1 MLGELE
7 MKKKMT
13 DFFKKNYIWLI
24 LLLIL
29 IIVAILFA
37 FRENIDKVIIKDHD
51 LHQYTDGIRL
61 EYTGEIMIDK
71 ETDEITQLSVKDL
84 VMELGSDP
92 IYYED
97 ESKVLFPKNMAVIF
111 PMHGSQ
117 YKVNYYTTVYRDLED
132 IFIDDRSL
140 NRTVKNAII
149 YDGGDIYL
157 LVDKSTVTIGEKKIE
172 VSPLSL
178 VVANTQNKVA
188 YVYNYE
194 KDEFSEFLD
203 LKDEVIISTDSYKV
217 NASLDLMYYNG
228 KSRLFIKS
236 IDKLKNIEK

>member
-1 MLGELE
+1 
-7 MKKKMT
+7 MKKKMIS
-13 DFFKKNYIWLI
+13 FFKKNYIWLI

-29 IIVAILFA
+29 LIVVILFA
-37 FRENIDKVIIKDHD
+37 FRGNIDKVVIKDHN
-51 LHQYTDGIRL
+51 LYQYTDGIKL

-71 ETDEITQLSVKDL
+71 ETDEITQLSVKDI
-84 VMELGSDP
+84 VMELGTDP

-97 ESKVLFPKNMAVIF
+97 EMKVLFPKNMAVVF
-111 PMHGSQ
+111 PLHGTQ
-117 YKVNYYTTVYRDLED
+117 YKVNYYTTVYRDIDD
-132 IFIDDRSL
+132 IYIEDRSL
-140 NRTVKNAII
+140 KRTIKDAII

-157 LVDKSTVTIGEKKIE
+157 VVDKSTVTIGKEKIE

-188 YVYNYE
+188 YVYNYD
-194 KDEFSEFLD
+194 KQEFKEFKD

-217 NASLDLMYYNG
+217 NASLDLMYYNE

-236 IDKLKNIEK
+236 IDKLKNLEK

>member
-1 MLGELE
+1 
-7 MKKKMT
+7 MKKKIAK
-13 DFFKKNYIWLI
+13 FIKKNYIWLI

-29 IIVAILFA
+29 LIVAILFA
-37 FRENIDKVIIKDHD
+37 FRGNIDKVVIKDHN
-51 LHQYTDGIRL
+51 LYQYTDGIKL

-71 ETDEITQLSVKDL
+71 ETDEITQLSVKDI
-84 VMELGSDP
+84 VMELGTDP

-97 ESKVLFPKNMAVIF
+97 EMKVLFPKNMAVVF
-111 PMHGSQ
+111 PLHGTQ
-117 YKVNYYTTVYRDLED
+117 YKVNYYTTVYRDLDD
-132 IFIDDRSL
+132 IYIEDRSL
-140 NRTVKNAII
+140 KRTLKDAII

-157 LVDKSTVTIGEKKIE
+157 VIDKSTVTIGKEKID

-188 YVYNYE
+188 YVYNYDKE
-194 KDEFSEFLD
+194 ELKEFKD

-217 NASLDLMYYNG
+217 NASLDLMYYNE

-236 IDKLKNIEK
+236 IDKLKNLEK

>member
-1 MLGELE
+1 
-7 MKKKMT
+7 MKKKMIS
-13 DFFKKNYIWLI
+13 FFKKNYIWLI

-29 IIVAILFA
+29 LIVAILFA
-37 FRENIDKVIIKDHD
+37 FRGNIDKVVIKDHN
-51 LHQYTDGIRL
+51 LYQYTDGIKL

-71 ETDEITQLSVKDL
+71 ETDEITQLSVKDI
-84 VMELGSDP
+84 VMELGTDP

-97 ESKVLFPKNMAVIF
+97 EMKVLFPKNMAVVF
-111 PMHGSQ
+111 PLHGTQ
-117 YKVNYYTTVYRDLED
+117 YKVNYYTTVYRDIDD
-132 IFIDDRSL
+132 IYIEDRSL
-140 NRTVKNAII
+140 KRTIKDAII

-157 LVDKSTVTIGEKKIE
+157 VVDKSTVTIGKEKIE

-188 YVYNYE
+188 YVYNYD
-194 KDEFSEFLD
+194 KDEFKEFKD

-217 NASLDLMYYNG
+217 NASLDLMYYNE

-236 IDKLKNIEK
+236 IDKLKNLEK

>member
-1 MLGELE
+1 
-7 MKKKMT
+7 MKKKIAS
-13 DFFKKNYIWLI
+13 FFKKNYIWLI

-29 IIVAILFA
+29 MIVAILFA
-37 FRENIDKVIIKDHD
+37 FRSSIDKVVIKDHN
-51 LHQYTDGIRL
+51 LYQYTDGIKL

-71 ETDEITQLSVKDL
+71 ETDEITQLSVKDV
-84 VMELGSDP
+84 VMELGTDP

-97 ESKVLFPKNMAVIF
+97 EMKVLFPKNMSVIF
-111 PMHGSQ
+111 PLHGSQ
-117 YKVNYYTTVYRDLED
+117 YKVNYYTTVYRDLDD
-132 IFIDDRSL
+132 IYIEDRSL
-140 NRTVKNAII
+140 KRTLKDSII

-157 LVDKSTVTIGEKKIE
+157 LVDKSVVTIGKEKIE

-188 YVYNYE
+188 YVYNYDKE
-194 KDEFSEFLD
+194 ELIEFTD

-217 NASLDLMYYNG
+217 NASLDLMHYNE

-236 IDKLKNIEK
+236 IDKLKNLEK

>member
-7 MKKKMT
+7 MKKKIANL
-13 DFFKKNYIWLI
+13 FKKNYIWFV

-37 FRENIDKVIIKDHD
+37 FRGNIDKVVIKDHD
-51 LHQYTDGIRL
+51 LYQYTDGIKL

-71 ETDEITQLSVKDL
+71 ETDEITQLSVKDV
-84 VMELGSDP
+84 VMELGTDP
-92 IYYED
+92 IYYAD
-97 ESKVLFPKNMAVIF
+97 EAKVLFPQNMAVIF
-111 PMHGSQ
+111 PMHGTQ
-117 YKVNYYTTVYRDLED
+117 HKVNYYTTVYRDLED
-132 IFIDDRSL
+132 VFIDDRSL

-157 LVDKSTVTIGEKKIE
+157 LVDKSTVTIGEEKIE

-194 KDEFSEFLD
+194 NDEFKEFLE

-217 NASLDLMYYNG
+217 NASLDLMYYND

-236 IDKLKNIEK
+236 IDKLKNLEK

>member
-1 MLGELE
+1 
-7 MKKKMT
+7 MKKKIAK
-13 DFFKKNYIWLI
+13 FIKKNYIWLI

-29 IIVAILFA
+29 LIVAILFA
-37 FRENIDKVIIKDHD
+37 FRGNIDKVIIKDHN
-51 LHQYTDGIRL
+51 LYQYTDGIKL

-71 ETDEITQLSVKDL
+71 ETDEITQLSVKDV
-84 VMELGSDP
+84 VMELGTDP

-97 ESKVLFPKNMAVIF
+97 EMKVLFPKNMAVMF
-111 PMHGSQ
+111 PLHGSQ
-117 YKVNYYTTVYRDLED
+117 YKVNYYTTVYRDLDD
-132 IFIDDRSL
+132 IYIEDRSL
-140 NRTVKNAII
+140 NRTLKDAII

-157 LVDKSTVTIGEKKIE
+157 VIDKSTVTIGKEKID

-188 YVYNYE
+188 YVYNYDKE
-194 KDEFSEFLD
+194 ELKEFKD

-217 NASLDLMYYNG
+217 NASLDLMYYNE

-236 IDKLKNIEK
+236 IDKLKNLEK

>member
-1 MLGELE
+1 
-7 MKKKMT
+7 MKKKIT
-13 DFFKKNYIWLI
+13 SFFKKNYIWLI

-37 FRENIDKVIIKDHD
+37 FRGNIDKVVIKDHD
-51 LHQYTDGIRL
+51 LYQYTDGIKL
-61 EYTGEIMIDK
+61 EYTGEIMINK
-71 ETDEITQLSVKDL
+71 ETDEITQLAVKDI
-84 VMELGSDP
+84 VMELGTDP
-92 IYYED
+92 IYYAD
-97 ESKVLFPKNMAVIF
+97 ESKVLFPKNMSVIF
-111 PMHGSQ
+111 PMQGSQ

-140 NRTVKNAII
+140 NRVIKNAII

-157 LVDKSTVTIGEKKIE
+157 LVDKSTVTIGNEKIE

-188 YVYNYE
+188 YVYNYD
-194 KDEFSEFLD
+194 KDEFKEFLE
-203 LKDEVIISTDSYKV
+203 LKDEVIITTDSYKV
-217 NASLDLMYYNG
+217 NASLDLMYYNE

-236 IDKLKNIEK
+236 IDKLKNLEK

>member
-1 MLGELE
+1 
-7 MKKKMT
+7 MKKKIAK
-13 DFFKKNYIWLI
+13 FIKKNYIWLI

-29 IIVAILFA
+29 LIVAILFA
-37 FRENIDKVIIKDHD
+37 FRGNIDKVIIKDHN
-51 LHQYTDGIRL
+51 LYQYTDGIKL

-71 ETDEITQLSVKDL
+71 ETDEITQLSVKDV
-84 VMELGSDP
+84 VMELGTDP

-97 ESKVLFPKNMAVIF
+97 EMKVLFPKNMAVMF
-111 PMHGSQ
+111 PLHGSQ
-117 YKVNYYTTVYRDLED
+117 YKVNYYTTVYRDLDD
-132 IFIDDRSL
+132 IYIEDRSL
-140 NRTVKNAII
+140 KRTLKDAII

-157 LVDKSTVTIGEKKIE
+157 VIDKSTVTIGKEKIE

-188 YVYNYE
+188 YVYNYDKE
-194 KDEFSEFLD
+194 ELTEFKD

-217 NASLDLMYYNG
+217 NASLDLMYYNE

-236 IDKLKNIEK
+236 IDKLKNLEK

>member
-1 MLGELE
+1 
-7 MKKKMT
+7 MKKKIAK
-13 DFFKKNYIWLI
+13 FIKKNYIWLI

-29 IIVAILFA
+29 LIVAILFA
-37 FRENIDKVIIKDHD
+37 FRGNIDKVIIKDHN
-51 LHQYTDGIRL
+51 LYQYTDGIKL

-71 ETDEITQLSVKDL
+71 ETDEITQLSVKDV
-84 VMELGSDP
+84 VMELGTDP

-97 ESKVLFPKNMAVIF
+97 EMKVLFPKNMAVMF
-111 PMHGSQ
+111 PLHGSQ
-117 YKVNYYTTVYRDLED
+117 YKVNYYTTVYRDLDD
-132 IFIDDRSL
+132 IYIEDRSL
-140 NRTVKNAII
+140 KRTLKDAII

-157 LVDKSTVTIGEKKIE
+157 VIDKSTVTIGKEKID

-188 YVYNYE
+188 YVYNYDKE
-194 KDEFSEFLD
+194 ELKEFKD

-217 NASLDLMYYNG
+217 NASLDLMYYNE

-236 IDKLKNIEK
+236 IDKLKNLEK

>member
-1 MLGELE
+1 MLGGSE
-7 MKKKMT
+7 MKKKMIS
-13 DFFKKNYIWLI
+13 FFKKNYIWLI

-29 IIVAILFA
+29 LIVAILFA
-37 FRENIDKVIIKDHD
+37 FRGSIDKVIIKDHN
-51 LHQYTDGIRL
+51 LYQYTDGIKL

-71 ETDEITQLSVKDL
+71 ETDEITQLSVKDI
-84 VMELGSDP
+84 VMELGTDP

-97 ESKVLFPKNMAVIF
+97 EMKVLFPKNMAVVF
-111 PMHGSQ
+111 PLHGTQ
-117 YKVNYYTTVYRDLED
+117 YKVNYYTTVYRDIDD
-132 IFIDDRSL
+132 IYIEDRSL
-140 NRTVKNAII
+140 KRTLKDAII

-157 LVDKSTVTIGEKKIE
+157 VVDKSTVTIGKEKIE

-188 YVYNYE
+188 YVYNYDKE
-194 KDEFSEFLD
+194 ELKEFKD

-236 IDKLKNIEK
+236 IDKLKNLEK

>member
-1 MLGELE
+1 
-7 MKKKMT
+7 MKKKIAK
-13 DFFKKNYIWLI
+13 FIKKNYIWLI

-29 IIVAILFA
+29 LIVAILFA
-37 FRENIDKVIIKDHD
+37 FRGNIDKVVIKDHN
-51 LHQYTDGIRL
+51 LYQYTDGIKL

-71 ETDEITQLSVKDL
+71 ETDEITQLSVKDV
-84 VMELGSDP
+84 VMELGTDP

-97 ESKVLFPKNMAVIF
+97 EMKVLFPKNMAVMF
-111 PMHGSQ
+111 PLHGSQ
-117 YKVNYYTTVYRDLED
+117 YKVNYYTTVYRDLDD
-132 IFIDDRSL
+132 IYIEDRSL
-140 NRTVKNAII
+140 KRTLKDAII

-157 LVDKSTVTIGEKKIE
+157 VIDKSTVTIGKEKID

-188 YVYNYE
+188 YVYNYDKE
-194 KDEFSEFLD
+194 ELKEFKD

-217 NASLDLMYYNG
+217 NASLDLMYYNE

-236 IDKLKNIEK
+236 IDKLKNLEK

>member
-1 MLGELE
+1 
-7 MKKKMT
+7 MKKKMIS
-13 DFFKKNYIWLI
+13 FFKKNYIWLI

-29 IIVAILFA
+29 LIVAILFA
-37 FRENIDKVIIKDHD
+37 FRGNIDKVVIKDHN
-51 LHQYTDGIRL
+51 LYQYTDGIKL

-71 ETDEITQLSVKDL
+71 ETDEITQLSVKDI
-84 VMELGSDP
+84 VMELGTDP

-97 ESKVLFPKNMAVIF
+97 EMKVLFPKNMAVVF
-111 PMHGSQ
+111 PLHGTQ
-117 YKVNYYTTVYRDLED
+117 YKVNYYTTVYRDIDD
-132 IFIDDRSL
+132 IYIEDRSL
-140 NRTVKNAII
+140 KRTIKDAII

-157 LVDKSTVTIGEKKIE
+157 VVDKSTVTIGKEKIE

-188 YVYNYE
+188 YVYNYD
-194 KDEFSEFLD
+194 KDEFKEFID

-217 NASLDLMYYNG
+217 NASLDLMYYNE

-236 IDKLKNIEK
+236 IDKLKNLEK

>member
-1 MLGELE
+1 
-7 MKKKMT
+7 MKKKIAK
-13 DFFKKNYIWLI
+13 FFKKNYIWLI

-29 IIVAILFA
+29 LIVAILFA
-37 FRENIDKVIIKDHD
+37 FRGNIDKVVIKDHN
-51 LHQYTDGIRL
+51 LYQYTDGIKL

-71 ETDEITQLSVKDL
+71 ETDEITQLSVKDV
-84 VMELGSDP
+84 VMELGTDP

-97 ESKVLFPKNMAVIF
+97 EMKVLFPKNMAVMF
-111 PMHGSQ
+111 PLHGSQ
-117 YKVNYYTTVYRDLED
+117 YKVNYYTTVYRDLDD
-132 IFIDDRSL
+132 IYIEDRSL
-140 NRTVKNAII
+140 KRTLKNAIV

-157 LVDKSTVTIGEKKIE
+157 VIDKSTVTIGKEKID

-188 YVYNYE
+188 YVYNYDKE
-194 KDEFSEFLD
+194 ELREFKD

-217 NASLDLMYYNG
+217 NASLDLMYYNE

-236 IDKLKNIEK
+236 IDKLKNLEK

>member
-1 MLGELE
+1 
-7 MKKKMT
+7 MKKKMIS
-13 DFFKKNYIWLI
+13 FFKKNYIWLI

-29 IIVAILFA
+29 LIVAILFA
-37 FRENIDKVIIKDHD
+37 FRGSIDKVVIKDHN
-51 LHQYTDGIRL
+51 LYQYTDGIKL

-71 ETDEITQLSVKDL
+71 ETDEITQLSVKDI
-84 VMELGSDP
+84 VMELGTDP

-97 ESKVLFPKNMAVIF
+97 EMKVLFPKNMAVVF
-111 PMHGSQ
+111 PLHGTQ
-117 YKVNYYTTVYRDLED
+117 YKVNYYTTVYRDIDD
-132 IFIDDRSL
+132 IYIEDRSL
-140 NRTVKNAII
+140 KRTIKDAII

-157 LVDKSTVTIGEKKIE
+157 VVDKSTVTIGKEKIE

-188 YVYNYE
+188 YVYNYD
-194 KDEFSEFLD
+194 KDEFKEFKD

-217 NASLDLMYYNG
+217 NASLDLMYYNE

-236 IDKLKNIEK
+236 IDKLKNLEK

>member
-1 MLGELE
+1 
-7 MKKKMT
+7 MKKKMIS
-13 DFFKKNYIWLI
+13 FFKKNYIWLI

-29 IIVAILFA
+29 LIVAILFA
-37 FRENIDKVIIKDHD
+37 FRGNIDKVVIKDHN
-51 LHQYTDGIRL
+51 LYQYTDGIKL

-71 ETDEITQLSVKDL
+71 ETDEITQLSVKDI
-84 VMELGSDP
+84 VMELGTDP

-97 ESKVLFPKNMAVIF
+97 EMKVLFPKNMAVVF
-111 PMHGSQ
+111 PLHGTQ
-117 YKVNYYTTVYRDLED
+117 YKVNYYTTVYRDIDD
-132 IFIDDRSL
+132 IYIEDRSL
-140 NRTVKNAII
+140 KRTIKDAII

-157 LVDKSTVTIGEKKIE
+157 VVDKSTVTIGKEKIE

-188 YVYNYE
+188 YVYNYDKE
-194 KDEFSEFLD
+194 ELKEFKD

-217 NASLDLMYYNG
+217 NASLDLMYYNE

-236 IDKLKNIEK
+236 IDKLKNLEK

>member
-1 MLGELE
+1 
-7 MKKKMT
+7 MKKKMIS
-13 DFFKKNYIWLI
+13 FFKKNYIWLI

-29 IIVAILFA
+29 LIVVILFA
-37 FRENIDKVIIKDHD
+37 FRGNIDKVVIKDHN
-51 LHQYTDGIRL
+51 LYQYTDGIKL

-71 ETDEITQLSVKDL
+71 ETDEITQLSVKDI
-84 VMELGSDP
+84 VMELGTDP

-97 ESKVLFPKNMAVIF
+97 EMKVLFPKNMAVVF
-111 PMHGSQ
+111 PLHGTQ
-117 YKVNYYTTVYRDLED
+117 YKVNYYTTVYRDIDD
-132 IFIDDRSL
+132 IYIEDRSL
-140 NRTVKNAII
+140 KRTIKDSII

-157 LVDKSTVTIGEKKIE
+157 VVDKSTVTIGKEKIE

-188 YVYNYE
+188 YVYNYD
-194 KDEFSEFLD
+194 KQEFKEFKD

-217 NASLDLMYYNG
+217 NASLDLMYYNE

-236 IDKLKNIEK
+236 IDKLKNLEK

>member
-1 MLGELE
+1 
-7 MKKKMT
+7 MKKKIAK
-13 DFFKKNYIWLI
+13 FIKKNYIWLI

-29 IIVAILFA
+29 LIVAILFA
-37 FRENIDKVIIKDHD
+37 FRGNIDKVVIKDHN
-51 LHQYTDGIRL
+51 LYQYTDGIKL

-71 ETDEITQLSVKDL
+71 ETDEITQLSVKDV
-84 VMELGSDP
+84 VMELGTDP

-97 ESKVLFPKNMAVIF
+97 EIKVLFPKNMAVMF
-111 PMHGSQ
+111 PLHGSQ
-117 YKVNYYTTVYRDLED
+117 YKVNYYTTVYRDLDD
-132 IFIDDRSL
+132 IYIEDRSL
-140 NRTVKNAII
+140 KRTLKDAII

-157 LVDKSTVTIGEKKIE
+157 VIDKSTVTIGKEKID

-188 YVYNYE
+188 YVYNYDKE
-194 KDEFSEFLD
+194 ELKEFKD

-217 NASLDLMYYNG
+217 NASLDLMYYNE

-236 IDKLKNIEK
+236 IDKLKNLEK